1 MRTEPHPKRTERQR
15 QFAEKNKNRRN
26 LRATMRSALTEGQYR
41 EWRRMMRNIRF
52 HSKKAQDEFFGDFKK
67 FLDEKSHKRP
77 SSDRFPD
84 RGRP

>member
-26 LRATMRSALTEGQYR
+26 LRATMRSALTEGQYL

-52 HSKKAQDEFFGDFKK
+52 HSKKAQDEFFGDIWVQICRVEG
-67 FLDEKSHKRP
+67 DGENIP
-77 SSDRFPD
+77 V
-84 RGRP
+84 

>member
-1 MRTEPHPKRTERQR
+1 
-15 QFAEKNKNRRN
+15 
-26 LRATMRSALTEGQYR
+26 
-41 EWRRMMRNIRF
+41 MMRNIRF
-52 HSKKAQDEFFGDFKK
+52 HGKKAQDEFFGDFKK